1 MASFKTMI
9 SILMQFSR
17 TAPCLLWRSRTH
29 IFYMFLLLLSLFF
42 LSTSFN
48 QRSPTALAL
57 ALATR
62 LRFAADY
69 IASFTSVSSSNTCIV
84 SDVRSNCTLSSVTA
98 VERTPGNSL
107 EDGNDVIKDLSS
119 CDIFNGNWVLDDS
132 RPAYIPGSCPY
143 VDDSFNCFKNGRVD
157 FSYVRYRWKPFDCQI
172 PRFNGRKMLEMLR
185 GKRLVFVGDS
195 LNRNMWESLVCSLR
209 ESLKDKRS
217 LFEVSTR
224 NEYRTQ
230 GFFSLRFQDYQCTI
244 DFIKSPF
251 LVQEWKI
258 SDKSEIRRETL
269 RLDMIQG
276 SKYSDADII
285 VFNTGHWWTHQK
297 TGKGKN
303 YFQEGSH
310 VYDRMEVKEAFTK
323 ALKTWAQWVD
333 SNIDRK
339 HTRVF
344 FAGYSSS
351 HFRKG
356 QWDTGGNCHGETEP
370 ISNET
375 SLAPYP
381 WMMSILE
388 SVISEMKTPVFYL
401 NITKM
406 TAYRKDGHPSIYR
419 PLEIPRTPGMFQDCS
434 HWCLPGVPDFWNELL
449 YAALLIS
456 GHDLPNNH

>member
-1 MASFKTMI
+1 
-9 SILMQFSR
+9 
-17 TAPCLLWRSRTH
+17 
-29 IFYMFLLLLSLFF
+29 MFLLLLSLFF

-69 IASFTSVSSSNTCIV
+69 ITSFTSVSSSNTCIV

-107 EDGNDVIKDLSS
+107 EDGNGVIKDLSS

-143 VDDSFNCFKNGRVD
+143 VDDSFNCFKNGR
-157 FSYVRYRWKPFDCQI
+157 
-172 PRFNGRKMLEMLR
+172 
-185 GKRLVFVGDS
+185 
-195 LNRNMWESLVCSLR
+195 
-209 ESLKDKRS
+209 
-217 LFEVSTR
+217 
-224 NEYRTQ
+224 
-230 GFFSLRFQDYQCTI
+230 DYQCTI